1 MGLFDIFTARSEAQ
15 AANRQTELEDRYNLD
30 SWKYTNREN
39 RRSWK
44 DVIRANEAQRENIKA
59 NAEWQDSTA
68 KRAWQ
73 DELKIREFDYSNQVR
88 QFNESERIYGLQLGY
103 NNRAASEAKAA
114 ENRQLAEVMTA
125 MAFDSQDLFVK
136 MLQEEGQIQAMGTSG
151 RSAAKNLAS
160 LVATYGRNQAIQAEN
175 LYSANRETAAN
186 MREID
191 LQKEGADLQAK
202 SKRMLQPLRGPDP
215 SAPLPTPIAKITD
228 PHRPGKT
235 PKPVP
240 GFKQDV
246 GLATIKGILSTA
258 ESAASAAVGF
268 GWKPF
273 G

>member
-1 MGLFDIFTARSEAQ
+1 MGLFDIFTAGADAQ

-30 SWKYTNREN
+30 SWQYGNKEN
-39 RRSWK
+39 RLAWRDIIRSN
-44 DVIRANEAQRENIKA
+44 RAQRKNIKA
-59 NAEWQDSTA
+59 NAEWQDATA
-68 KRAWQ
+68 TRAWQ
-73 DELKIREFDYSNQVR
+73 DELKIRDFDYSSQVR

-103 NNRAASEAKAA
+103 NNRAAAEAKSA

-136 MLQEEGQIQAMGTSG
+136 MLQEEGQVQAMGTSG

-175 LYSANRETAAN
+175 LYSAERETKAS

-191 LQKEGADLQAK
+191 LQKEGADLQAL
-202 SKRMLQPLRGPDP
+202 SKRMLKPLRGPDP
-215 SAPLPTPIAKITD
+215 SAPLPTPIAKIVD

-235 PKPVP
+235 PRPVR
-240 GFKQDV
+240 GQKVNV
-246 GLATIKGILSTA
+246 GMAILKGAVSSAETA
-258 ESAASAAVGF
+258 VSM

>member
-1 MGLFDIFTARSEAQ
+1 MGLLDFITAGQEAQ

-30 SWKYTNREN
+30 SWKYGNKEN
-39 RRSWK
+39 RLAWRDIIRSNK
-44 DVIRANEAQRENIKA
+44 AQRQNIKA
-59 NAEWQDSTA
+59 NAEWQDATA

-73 DELKIREFDYSNQVR
+73 DELKIRDFDYSNQVR

-103 NNRAASEAKAA
+103 NNRAAAEAKSA

-235 PKPVP
+235 PRPVP
-240 GFKQDV
+240 GFKQNV
-246 GLATIKGILSTA
+246 GLATFKGILSTA
-258 ESAASAAVGF
+258 ETVASTAVGF